1 MTEHAAEIIWVRND
15 EDFLDK
21 KYSRRHILR
30 FDGGAQIA
38 ASASPH
44 MVPVPMSDSTA
55 VDPEELFVSAL
66 SSCHMLWFLA
76 VAAKHGF
83 RVDRYVD
90 KAIGVMGENRD
101 GDWAMIRVT
110 LRPEVIF
117 SGDKHPTQAQIDE
130 MHEQAHEECFI
141 ASSVKTDVA
150 CEPVYSD

>member
-1 MTEHAAEIIWVRND
+1 MTEYAAEIIWVRND

-30 FDGGAQIA
+30 FDGGAQIT

-44 MVPVPMSDSTA
+44 MVPVPLSDSTA

-76 VAAKHGF
+76 MAAKQGF

-110 LRPEVIF
+110 LRPEVLF
-117 SGDKHPTQAQIDE
+117 SGDKQPTHSQINE

-141 ASSVKTDVA
+141 ASSVKTDVV
-150 CEPVYSD
+150 CEPVHSE